1 MSRIGKQPI
10 KIPNGVKV
18 NIDSG
23 VITVS
28 GPKGELKLNIP
39 AGINIVVDTNNS
51 LIRIERESDKV
62 RHKMLHGTIRSII
75 NNMVIGVTTGFVKE
89 LELQGVGYKVE
100 LQGNKLALF
109 IGYNHPIMV
118 DIPDYVKVEVPS
130 QTQIIISGIDKQKVG
145 QYAAYI
151 RQLKKPDVYK
161 GKGIRYKGEQI
172 RKKEV
177 KTSA

>member
-10 KIPNGVKV
+10 KIPEGVTV
-18 NIDSG
+18 NIESDI
-23 VITVS
+23 ITVI
-28 GPKGELKLNIP
+28 GPKGELKFNIP
-39 AGINIVVDTNNS
+39 DGINVIIDSQAS
-51 LIRIERESDKV
+51 LIKVERESDKV
-62 RHKMLHGTIRSII
+62 RHKMLHGTVRSVI
-75 NNMVIGVTTGFVKE
+75 NNMVIGVTTGFIKE

-109 IGYNHPIMV
+109 IGYNHPILV

-145 QYAAYI
+145 QYASYI